1 MSLITW
7 IVLGLVSGF
16 IASRLV
22 PQSGGGT
29 IFDVVLGIVGAVFG
43 GFLFN
48 MFGAAGVSGFNAW
61 SILVAVS
68 GAVAVLVIRHVVF
81 GRGSARVR

>member
-22 PQSGGGT
+22 EQSGGGT
-29 IFDVVLGIVGAVFG
+29 LFDIVLGIVGAVFG

-48 MFGAAGVSGFNAW
+48 MFGAAGVSGFNVW
-61 SILVAVS
+61 SVLVAVC
-68 GAVAVLVIRHVVF
+68 GAVAVLLIKHTLF
-81 GRGSARVR
+81 GRSNAGVR